1 MTNGDYV
8 FAPSVPLLVHA
19 QPQAFVFESCQG
31 DSVKSELKLAAM
43 KTAVRKHGTSGNCR
57 ISLFG
62 TLVGWLHEQ
71 SYIPRAR
78 KGLNSGLLIAERRKG
93 CGRVY
98 DGNKLATPEPRT
110 IQSGKRSRSPSHL
123 VFFALLIAMQ
133 AMDLYLVVMSRIFN
147 GRALQLNARMAKGDG
162 HAYVPLETV
171 APVVEELLPVMDEVR
186 LKRAR
191 GKGVKAGTI
200 IRRALHCPMTTMTPK
215 SRGVHV
221 SLS

>member
-1 MTNGDYV
+1 
-8 FAPSVPLLVHA
+8 
-19 QPQAFVFESCQG
+19 
-31 DSVKSELKLAAM
+31 M

-78 KGLNSGLLIAERRKG
+78 KGLNSGQLFLNKEMV
-93 CGRVY
+93 GRVY
-98 DGNKLATPEPRT
+98 EATIHSPRA
-110 IQSGKRSRSPSHL
+110 QNNARRNSHL
-123 VFFALLIAMQ
+123 VFLILPIVMQ
-133 AMDLYLVVMSRIFN
+133 AIDLYLVVMSRIFN

-186 LKRAR
+186 LERMR
-191 GKGVKAGTI
+191 GEGNEGVT
-200 IRRALHCPMTTMTPK
+200 
-215 SRGVHV
+215 
-221 SLS
+221 LSGYYNDTNLTWVACFAMVVFSNTFFLFPDENRPCGSVIFSSAINA